1 LTDRHKK
8 RIYSS
13 LHGEQENHRTLM
25 TQNRTDTTRL
35 TNMWV
40 LLVQNDGE
48 LTTQDADGRVPMM
61 ARAGDDQTYL
71 LVFKNVVKARQ
82 FLSAQDVDGAE
93 PRMVVRANHDDI
105 VRIARSAGVVGTL
118 LDYDPTTQKYAST
131 GALA

>member
-1 LTDRHKK
+1 M
-8 RIYSS
+8 YPS
-13 LHGEQENHRTLM
+13 LHGEQESFRTLM
-25 TQNRTDTTRL
+25 TQNRTDTTPL
-35 TNMWV
+35 TNLWV

-61 ARAGDDQTYL
+61 ARAGNDQTYL
-71 LVFKNVVKARQ
+71 LVFKNVAKARQ
-82 FLSAQDVDGAE
+82 FLSTQDVDGAE
-93 PRMVVRANHDDI
+93 PRMVVRANHADI

>member
-1 LTDRHKK
+1 
-8 RIYSS
+8 
-13 LHGEQENHRTLM
+13 M
-25 TQNRTDTTRL
+25 TQTRMATDTTPL
-35 TNMWV
+35 TNLWV

-82 FLSAQDVDGAE
+82 FLTAQDVGGAE

-105 VRIARSAGVVGTL
+105 VRIAKSAGVVGTL
-118 LDYDPTTQKYAST
+118 LDYDPRTQKYAST